1 MNKSRDIIAQLIS
14 VVIDKSVLS
23 EIDYSTR

>member
-14 VVIDKSVLS
+14 VVIVKSVLS